1 MILHPIYAPCELWW
15 SIGHIIGAPRIYG
28 RGDSTTSF
36 AQLVSTVGKLL
47 LITSSQNAS
56 SMQKRDGTDSAI
68 GPSRISSAAVSCN
81 STPDEIRD
89 LFLQG
94 FDMVTAVTSEVK
106 FFEVKLDEYAPS
118 VPMTK
123 VSDVRYYS
131 GM

>member
-1 MILHPIYAPCELWW
+1 MQHDIASNIRALRIVVVNWAYSWGPENLWERRFNDELRSARKHGGQTAVDHFFTECEQHAKEGRDILHDLK
-15 SIGHIIGAPRIYG
+15 
-28 RGDSTTSF
+28 F
-36 AQLVSTVGKLL
+36 
-47 LITSSQNAS
+47 
-56 SMQKRDGTDSAI
+56 
-68 GPSRISSAAVSCN
+68 SAAVSCN

-123 VSDVRYYS
+123 ISDVRYYS